1 MNFDYT
7 PKVQALREKL
17 LAYKSLPSVQTYL
30 IVEAERLAVRLHHRV
45 CGNCRRFARQVELMR
60 QASKRW
66 RHYSE
71 E

>member
-1 MNFDYT
+1 MIKPMINCREAT
-7 PKVQALREKL
+7 ELTLQAEDRR
-17 LAYKSLPSVQTYL
+17 LPLT
-30 IVEAERLAVRLHHRV
+30 ERLAVRLHHRV